1 MLTLC
6 LFAAVKFCQSALLVS
21 VYKFQFFFVA
31 LIVHVRMHAC
41 VCVCTRCRQKLIA
54 AACMLFCLTAASWH
68 VSAADTALLPST
80 MANSPL
86 PFLTSSHIPLIFCSV
101 QSTSLLRIVLVDH
114 SSVTVKFLL
123 GLIEVLYQLHFTG
136 CNIQRTETYK
146 DKTQTERTCKRI
158 TNCVFLNK
166 TNKTTNYNAHTTT

>member
-1 MLTLC
+1 MYVC
-6 LFAAVKFCQSALLVS
+6 MR
-21 VYKFQFFFVA
+21 VYVC
-31 LIVHVRMHAC
+31 VHVVAKNSSLRRAC
-41 VCVCTRCRQKLIA
+41 CSVSQQHHGMSVLLI
-54 AACMLFCLTAASWH
+54 LRFCPAPW
-68 VSAADTALLPST
+68 P